1 MRLLMPE
8 LRYMAEFPET
18 QTRQQRLLPK
28 TSLFIHQRLIVHT
41 MTIVRSITV
50 ENMTAVHTV
59 VIEKGG
65 LIEKR
70 NKI

>member
-1 MRLLMPE
+1 
-8 LRYMAEFPET
+8 
-18 QTRQQRLLPK
+18 
-28 TSLFIHQRLIVHT
+28 

-59 VIEKGG
+59 VIENGG